1 MVGQVSIGSAIQLQE
16 FFGYLAIRMVGRA
29 AVIRILI
36 TRVCYF
42 YELSE
47 DLGGVHNSAA
57 GLIAILLLFLL
68 AYRR

>member
-1 MVGQVSIGSAIQLQE
+1 MVGQVSIRSAIQLQE
-16 FFGYLAIRMVGRA
+16 FFGHLAIGLVGGA

-47 DLGGVHNSAA
+47 DLRGVHNSAA
-57 GLIAILLLFLL
+57 SLIAILLLFLL

>member
-1 MVGQVSIGSAIQLQE
+1 MGS
-16 FFGYLAIRMVGRA
+16 A
-29 AVIRILI
+29 AVIRIVI

-47 DLGGVHNSAA
+47 DLSGVHNSAA
-57 GLIAILLLFLL
+57 SLIAILLLSLL